1 MLLLNNLEF
10 KRLDKIIFNEINISA
25 SSGKIILING
35 NNGSGKTTLL
45 KTIVSILEPTNGE
58 IFWMGKKIKKNLFN
72 FYSNT
77 TFIMDKPTSSKS
89 LTVLENIYFWKNLS
103 ISKITFD
110 EIKKLL
116 EILELTNYKN
126 KQVGFLS
133 LGEIN
138 KLELARLIVERKKLW
153 LLDEPYNNLDSSS
166 VEIINQ
172 TFIDH
177 SNKEGIVVFSSHYKP
192 NISNY
197 EIVEMNQL

>member
-110 EIKKLL
+110 EINKLL

-133 LGEIN
+133 LGEIK

-153 LLDEPYNNLDSSS
+153 LLDEPYNNLDNSA

-192 NISNY
+192 YISNY
-197 EIVEMNQL
+197 EIVDMD

>member
-1 MLLLNNLEF
+1 MLLAQNITLH
-10 KRLDKIIFNEINISA
+10 RSDRKIFEDINFSLGV
-25 SSGKIILING
+25 GKIISLKG

-110 EIKKLL
+110 EINKLL

-133 LGEIN
+133 LGEIK

-197 EIVEMNQL
+197 EIVDIN

>member
-10 KRLDKIIFNEINISA
+10 KRLDKIIFNKINISA
-25 SSGKIILING
+25 SAGKIILING
-35 NNGSGKTTLL
+35 NNGAGKTTLL
-45 KTIVSILEPTNGE
+45 KTIVNILEPTNGE

-110 EIKKLL
+110 EINKLL

-126 KQVGFLS
+126 KLVGFLS
-133 LGEIN
+133 LGEIK
-138 KLELARLIVERKKLW
+138 KLELARLIIERKKLW

-192 NISNY
+192 NIPNY
-197 EIVEMNQL
+197 EIVDIEQL